1 MDENIVLFD
10 WLSFTTKIHS
20 VSDVIDIIGMGSV
33 PWETIKGAHGY
44 KERLY
49 FNGVNIFFNGR
60 DDMGVWCE
68 MSGQGCRAFESI
80 GSGDYEYIFGLVKYG
95 DLHITRLDV
104 AFDDHTG
111 LLDIGRI
118 CYLLDVSKKHLIYKS
133 APKSKEPPVKRILH
147 PQFPSIDHRP
157 QHINTRQELGHWEMD
172 CVCGEQGTL
181 SALLVFTERVT
192 RYELIFK
199 IPNKTTSSVVNVL
212 DGLERRY
219 PDFNERFRSITC
231 DNGSEFMDYPGMVR
245 SVYGGKRTEIYYCH
259 PYCSSE
265 RGSNENCNRIIRR
278 WIPKGQ
284 DIGQYSEG
292 YIQKVQD
299 WINYY
304 PRRLHGHFSAAA
316 CADVWLSA

>member
-20 VSDVIDIIGMGSV
+20 VSDVIDIIGMVSV

-104 AFDDHTG
+104 AFDDHIG

-118 CYLLDVSKKHLIYKS
+118 CLDTRAGEYVSKSDYWEIVESSKGCTVQHGS
-133 APKSKEPPVKRILH
+133 PKSDVLIRIYDKAAERHCEAGTHWIRIEIQLRDDRALQFVSLPYDVGGNFAGVLCNYLRYVDSDDLDSNRWRWPLKDYWADVLCGASAIKLYVK
-147 PQFPSIDHRP
+147 P
-157 QHINTRQELGHWEMD
+157 
-172 CVCGEQGTL
+172 
-181 SALLVFTERVT
+181 
-192 RYELIFK
+192 
-199 IPNKTTSSVVNVL
+199 
-212 DGLERRY
+212 GLEYNIDRCERY
-219 PDFNERFRSITC
+219 VYQYAGNAVDALIKIYGVEEFKKRLSKRGTRPNPKYTQLVDTYKDFNF
-231 DNGSEFMDYPGMVR
+231 
-245 SVYGGKRTEIYYCH
+245 
-259 PYCSSE
+259 
-265 RGSNENCNRIIRR
+265 
-278 WIPKGQ
+278 
-284 DIGQYSEG
+284 
-292 YIQKVQD
+292 
-299 WINYY
+299 
-304 PRRLHGHFSAAA
+304 
-316 CADVWLSA
+316 